1 MNQPGTP
8 TRRGRLAIFGL
19 FAGSVIALG
28 VWQVFT
34 SEPATSKR
42 EATPETVISGPLP
55 WLNLGSAEPSMP
67 GIQTPSAPL
76 DVILAQCLTQ
86 KGKDYK
92 ARTEHLKPDGQ
103 PTFKNR
109 LTCETSPYLLQHAHN
124 PVNWY
129 PWGDEAFARAKERN
143 VPVLLSI
150 GYSTCH
156 WCHVMERE
164 SFEDLEIAE
173 FINRNFVAI
182 KVDREER
189 PDIDDVYMAAVTL
202 LAGRGGWPMTT
213 VLTPNREPFFGGT
226 YFPPR
231 ASARGKGFLEIL
243 TDLSAEY
250 RDEPDKVVAK
260 AKEITARLNRSSQS
274 TPGQGVPTAAAISR
288 TVLSLAGG
296 FDPIYGGFRG
306 APKFPTPVNL
316 ELLLRYNRR
325 TGDQAALDMAT
336 LTLERMAKGGIYDQV
351 GGGFHRYST
360 DARWLVPHFEK
371 MLYDN
376 AQLVSVYLEAWQI
389 TKRDDFRRI
398 VLETL
403 DYVAREMT
411 HSRHGFYSATD
422 ADSLT
427 PSGEQEEGYFF
438 TWTEDELMKTLGPDD
453 GLIAK
458 TMWATTP
465 LGNFEHRNILNIPIS
480 DVDGSTDNASDSAHL
495 RIVKKLYVERL
506 KRPAPHLDDKIL
518 TSWNGLM
525 ISAFARSG
533 FALNEPKYV
542 AQAQKAADFVL
553 QNLRTPDGRLLRS
566 WRDGQAR
573 HDAVLDDYTFFI
585 AALID
590 VFQAD
595 GDTRWLK
602 EAMALQEILDR
613 DYWDEATGG
622 YYLTPAST
630 SGLLMRPKP
639 EYDGAEPSGNSV
651 ASLNLLRLAELTLND
666 AYRVRAEKLFASFG
680 QVLTGRGMSAA
691 LMLAGLDLYLDQA
704 LEVVIVT
711 TDGAGGDELVNVVR
725 TSFLPQIVFARTTQ
739 ERIKIDSAVIPFIED
754 KIARGGKAT
763 AYVCR
768 RSACEL
774 PTNDPVVF
782 AAQLSRIEP
791 FALPTAPLSIPEPG
805 YTPKPYEYDPKT
817 NKHWDPGHGHWHDG
831 PPPAGH

>member
-1 MNQPGTP
+1 M
-8 TRRGRLAIFGL
+8 AIFGL

-28 VWQVFT
+28 VWQIST
-34 SEPATSKR
+34 SSPIDSKT
-42 EATPETVISGPLP
+42 EAPPETVIS
-55 WLNLGSAEPSMP
+55 GSAEPSMP
-67 GIQTPSAPL
+67 GISKPSAEL
-76 DVILAQCLTQ
+76 DDVLAKCLAA

-92 ARTEHLKPDGQ
+92 ARTEHLNSDGQ

-173 FINRNFVAI
+173 FINQNFVAI

-189 PDIDDVYMAAVTL
+189 PDIDDVYMSAVTL

-213 VLTPNREPFFGGT
+213 VLTPDREPFFGGT

-231 ASARGKGFLEIL
+231 ATARGKGFLEIL
-243 TDLSAEY
+243 HDLSAEY

-260 AKEITARLNRSSQS
+260 AKDITERLNRANQ
-274 TPGQGVPTAAAISR
+274 GAAQGVPTAAAITS
-288 TVLSLAGG
+288 TVHSMAAG

-316 ELLLRYNRR
+316 ELLLRYHRR
-325 TGDQAALDMAT
+325 TGNPTALKMAT
-336 LTLERMAKGGIYDQV
+336 LTLERMASGGIYDQV

-398 VLETL
+398 VRETL
-403 DYVAREMT
+403 DYIAREMT
-411 HSRHGFYSATD
+411 HEQHGFYSATD

-458 TMWATTP
+458 TMWSTTP
-465 LGNFEHRNILNIPIS
+465 QGNFEHRNILNIPIS
-480 DVDGSTDNASDSAHL
+480 DVDESRDKISESARL
-495 RIVKKLYVERL
+495 RIVQKLYAERQ

-542 AQAQKAADFVL
+542 ARAQKAADFIL
-553 QNLRTPDGRLLRS
+553 QNLRTPEGRLLRS
-566 WRDGQAR
+566 WRGGQAR
-573 HDAVLDDYTFFI
+573 HDAVLDDYAFFI

-602 EAMALQEILDR
+602 EAMALQKILDR
-613 DYWDEATGG
+613 EYWDESSGG
-622 YYLTPAST
+622 YFLTPTST
-630 SGLLMRPKP
+630 TGLLMRPKP

-666 AYRVRAEKLFASFG
+666 AYRVRAEKLLASFG
-680 QVLTGRGMSAA
+680 QMLSERGMSAA

-711 TDGAGGDELVNVVR
+711 ADGTGSEELTDVVR
-725 TSFLPQIVFARTTQ
+725 TSFLPQIVFAKTSPEKTNR
-739 ERIKIDSAVIPFIED
+739 DSRLIPFIEN
-754 KIARGGKAT
+754 KIAKGGKAT

-774 PTNDPVVF
+774 PTSDPVVF
-782 AAQLSRIEP
+782 AKQVSRIEP
-791 FALPTAPLSIPEPG
+791 LALPTAPLSLPEPG

-817 NKHWDPGHGHWHDG
+817 NKYWDPDHGHWHDG
-831 PPPAGH
+831 PPPSGR

>member
-1 MNQPGTP
+1 MNK
-8 TRRGRLAIFGL
+8 RLGIFGL
-19 FAGSVIALG
+19 FAASVIGLG
-28 VWQVFT
+28 FWQICSAPVT
-34 SEPATSKR
+34 PPPTAVDKTAT
-42 EATPETVISGPLP
+42 AIAGALP
-55 WLNLGSAEPSMP
+55 WLSLGSVEPSMP
-67 GIQTPSAPL
+67 GIEKPSATL
-76 DVILAQCLTQ
+76 DDVLASCLATKQ
-86 KGKDYK
+86 KDYK
-92 ARTEHLKPDGQ
+92 PRTEHLKPDGQ
-103 PTFKNR
+103 PKFLNR

-129 PWGDEAFARAKERN
+129 PWSDEAFARAKERN

-164 SFEDLEIAE
+164 SFEDMEIAE

-189 PDIDDVYMAAVTL
+189 PDIDDVYMSAVTL

-213 VLTPNREPFFGGT
+213 VLTPDREPFFGGT

-231 ASARGKGFLEIL
+231 ASARGKGFLDIL
-243 TDLSAEY
+243 QDLSAEY

-260 AKEITARLNRSSQS
+260 AKEITARLNRAAESA
-274 TPGQGVPTAAAISR
+274 PGRGVPTADGISS
-288 TVLSLAGG
+288 TVRMLASA
-296 FDPIYGGFRG
+296 FDPVYGGFRG

-316 ELLLRYNRR
+316 ELLLRYHRR
-325 TGDQAALDMAT
+325 TGDPNALKMVT
-336 LTLERMAKGGIYDQV
+336 VTLERMAKGGIYDQV

-360 DARWLVPHFEK
+360 DGQWLVPHFEK

-389 TKRDDFRRI
+389 TKRDDFKRI
-398 VLETL
+398 VRETL
-403 DYVAREMT
+403 DYVALEMT
-411 HSRHGFYSATD
+411 HSQYGFYSATD

-458 TMWATTP
+458 TLWGTSP
-465 LGNFEHRNILNIPIS
+465 QGNFEHRNILNIPLSS
-480 DVDGSTDNASDSAHL
+480 DAPASDEAAENARL
-495 RIVKKLYVERL
+495 RIIKKLYAERL
-506 KRPAPHLDDKIL
+506 KRPAPHLDDKVL

-525 ISAFARSG
+525 ISAFARAG

-542 AQAQKAADFVL
+542 AQAQKAADFIL
-553 QNLRTPDGRLLRS
+553 GNLRQPDGRLLRS
-566 WRDGQAR
+566 WRNGQAR
-573 HDAVLDDYTFFI
+573 HNAVLDDYSFFI

-590 VFQAD
+590 LFQTD
-595 GDTRWLK
+595 GDTKWLK
-602 EAMALQEILDR
+602 EALALQTILDR
-613 DYWDEATGG
+613 DYWDETNGG
-622 YYLTPAST
+622 YFLIPAST
-630 SGLLMRPKP
+630 SGLLLRPKP

-651 ASLNLLRLAELTLND
+651 ASMNLLRLAELTLND
-666 AYRVRAEKLFASFG
+666 AHRDRAEKLLASFG
-680 QVLTGRGMSAA
+680 SVLMARGMSAA
-691 LMLAGLDLYLDQA
+691 LMLASLDLYLDQA
-704 LEVVIVT
+704 LEVVVVT
-711 TDGAGGDELVNVVR
+711 ADGDDGEKLVDVVR
-725 TSFLPQIVFARTTQ
+725 GSFLPQIVFTKTTQ
-739 ERIKIDSAVIPFIED
+739 DRIKTDSALIPFIES
-754 KIARGGKAT
+754 KIANGGKAT

-774 PTNDPVVF
+774 PTSDPAVF
-782 AAQLSRIEP
+782 AAQLANTEP
-791 FALPTAPLSIPEPG
+791 FGVAVTPLSLPEPG

-831 PPPAGH
+831 QPPAGR